1 VETVR
6 SSVMPHLKKGSK
18 SRIHHD
24 LGVSLVG
31 SRKLQ
36 KSIGE
41 SGNDIENCPYVPV
54 DSFTTMLKCFLQS
67 IIASIV

>member
-1 VETVR
+1 
-6 SSVMPHLKKGSK
+6 MPYPKKGPK
-18 SRIHHD
+18 SRIRSD

-36 KSIGE
+36 KSKGE
-41 SGNDIENCPYVPV
+41 SGDDIENCPYVPV